1 MAEKSRTDYSARNTT
16 VAMAARIIAILS
28 GYLTRVVFTHTLSE
42 AYVGINGLFTDIL
55 NVLALSELGV
65 GTAITY
71 ALYQPIARG
80 DVEKQK
86 SLMRLYRKFY
96 RIVAVIVLAA
106 GLMVIPF
113 FEVLIRDGNQ
123 VEHLLL
129 IYLMY
134 LSSSVVSYLMIY
146 KRTLVDAHQLSYIGV
161 LYQTVFLIFQNLV
174 QIGILYFTGN
184 FILFLA
190 VLNLCTLGG
199 NLAISRK
206 ADRMYPYLKEKT
218 VQELTAREKKD
229 IFQNIRA
236 MLMHKVGNVLVNNTD
251 NLLLSSLVGTL
262 SVGRYSNYYLI
273 IGSVCQVLNQM
284 FQGITASVGNLGVE
298 ESREHIRKIFEAA
311 FFMGQ
316 WMFGLAAICL
326 FEAIDPFVSLSFG
339 AQYVFPGTVT
349 LVLCLNFYLTG
360 MRQAVLVFRDSM
372 GIFRFDRYKAIPE
385 AVINLVVSF
394 FLGRRLGALGIFLG
408 TMASTVATSLWVE
421 PYMFYKH
428 RLETSSRPYFL
439 KYLLYAGVTFLLW
452 WGEDLLCRR
461 IEGNLW
467 TVCVLRLALCFVL
480 TNLVFLLLYHR
491 TREFR
496 LLWKKAV
503 KMARDRLRSQT
514 HFSEDIQPEEEE
526 LLELLCHSLEAVEA
540 QEGAVSEKREEG
552 QNRGRG
558 YDPEKLCL
566 LARRHGV
573 LPLLYDSFEDGAD
586 LSEHVRREVETAA
599 RKAVCQNYRILFLS
613 KYTVSVLKAAGIPS
627 AVLKGVATASCY
639 PVPELRKT
647 GDVDLL
653 LFSPEHL
660 EKAVKTLE
668 KHGMKVP
675 ARQPSLHHVIC
686 VTEEGI
692 EVELHSMLAEPF
704 DNQAVNRYLQ
714 EKLQEC
720 AENIK
725 QADCMGVELPILDT
739 GYHAYELLLH
749 MLQHFL
755 RAGFGLRLLCDWVVF
770 WNRETEEQERQK
782 YLRLVGESGL
792 KGFSDMVTLFCRT
805 YLGLKR
811 EQTEWMEIRG
821 SYNVKE
827 FLRDTLDAEEFG
839 HSSADRMVIP
849 RKNSLP
855 AYVREFH
862 HQMHLNFPKAGG
874 WVPLWPVLWIIT
886 LWRFLRNNRKIRD
899 VSARAILK
907 KAGQRSRLL
916 EQIGLWKQ

>member
-28 GYLTRVVFTHTLSE
+28 GYFTRVVFTHTLSE

-113 FEVLIRDGNQ
+113 FGVLIRDGNQ
-123 VEHLLL
+123 VEHLTL

-134 LSSSVVSYLMIY
+134 LSSSVISYLMIY

-174 QIGILYFTGN
+174 QIGVLYFTGN

-218 VQELTAREKKD
+218 VQELSVQEKRD

-262 SVGRYSNYYLI
+262 SVGRYSNYFLI
-273 IGSVCQVLNQM
+273 IGSVRQVLNQM

-339 AQYVFPGTVT
+339 SQYVFPGTVT

-360 MRQAVLVFRDSM
+360 MRQAALVFRDSM

-408 TMASTVATSLWVE
+408 TMVSTVTTSLWVE

-452 WGEDLLCRR
+452 GGEDLLCRQ
-461 IEGNLW
+461 ITGGAW
-467 TVCVLRLALCFVL
+467 TVCILRLLLCFAV
-480 TNLVFLLLYHR
+480 TNLAYLILYHR

-496 LLWKKAV
+496 LLWRKAMN
-503 KMARDRLRSQT
+503 MARERLHPRA
-514 HFSEDIQPEEEE
+514 HFSKDVQPEEEY
-526 LLELLCHSLEAVEA
+526 LLDLLRARLTAAEG
-540 QEGAVSEKREEG
+540 QEGAVSEG
-552 QNRGRG
+552 QEKVRNRSKEW
-558 YDPEKLCL
+558 DPEKLCL
-566 LARRHGV
+566 LAGKHGV
-573 LPLLYDSFEDGAD
+573 LPLLYDSYGDGAD
-586 LSEHVRREVETAA
+586 MPEQVREKVADAA
-599 RKAVCQNYRILFLS
+599 RQAVCQSYRILFLS

-627 AVLKGVATASCY
+627 AVLKGAATASCY

-653 LFSPEHL
+653 LFSPEYL
-660 EKAVKTLE
+660 EKAVQTLE
-668 KHGMKVP
+668 QCGMKVSE
-675 ARQPSLHHVIC
+675 RQPSLHHVIC
-686 VTEEGI
+686 VTREGI

-714 EKLQEC
+714 EKLREC
-720 AENIK
+720 AQNIK
-725 QADCMGVELPILDT
+725 QVDCMGVELPVLDT

-770 WNRETEEQERQK
+770 WNRDTEEEERRK
-782 YLRLVGESGL
+782 YLRLVRESGL
-792 KGFSDMVTLFCRT
+792 KGFSDMVTQFCQT

-811 EQTEWMEIRG
+811 ERTEWMEIEGR
-821 SYNVKE
+821 YDVKE

-839 HSSADRMVIP
+839 HSTTDRMVIP
-849 RKNSLP
+849 RKNSIP

-862 HQMHLNFPKAGG
+862 HQMRLNFPKAGR
-874 WVPLWPVLWIIT
+874 WVPLWPVLWIAT
-886 LWRFLRNNRKIRD
+886 LWRFLRNNRKIRG
-899 VSARAILK
+899 VSARAVLK